1 MGKTSSA
8 GQWLISGE
16 VKVLRHCVCF
26 SVCLCISLRVD
37 RLVWLSSFVKWSRC
51 KRPYFAMGGTGSKEE
66 VLQILASKE
75 QQLKEEKTWWFLKK
89 RLSILF
95 ILADP
100 KQCFPVERWL
110 GQRKVLS
117 HLEEFEHTKKAMED
131 LDQNT
136 RVPHLLIEIRS
147 LGFVEIQGKN
157 TGGIY
162 ERLDQWLKE
171 HWKVEEKTIDFL
183 EVCND
188 EAECGCCGYN
198 TACKLRPM
206 EEHHHLCDKSYT
218 MGPMNKFTGVPQD
231 PHRIYKAR
239 GFERE
244 RWESLP
250 ISRYYGENNMGKLTM
265 QLAHFMTQE
274 CGWTLQICD
283 AANLGYDGLLRE
295 QQMKFKAP
303 HPLSMI
309 APLVMIELRKCRW
322 EVGYIEV
329 NGSNKDGIFEKLRD
343 FFQSKWR
350 VSDKET
356 DPDYCDMKF
365 GTLMFQTRGPN
376 EENNMGQK
384 TMELVDFMVKQ
395 CQWSMVTCNCGNFG
409 QQDGKE
415 REQQLIFRKDDF
427 VQHGLDHIMI
437 ELRTAGFVEF
447 NGLHDAQ
454 DLKPHLIKYFER
466 QGFSEYR
473 SILFNE
479 KFCDL
484 KMEAPEDWFHTFG
497 VTSNLGKRTLQLAE
511 FLGNHGW
518 ALALCNGGSF
528 TPNPERREW
537 ILREQ
542 QVKFT
547 RSTPEKVG
555 CLGKINFGKV
565 TVCGT

>member
-1 MGKTSSA
+1 
-8 GQWLISGE
+8 
-16 VKVLRHCVCF
+16 
-26 SVCLCISLRVD
+26 
-37 RLVWLSSFVKWSRC
+37 
-51 KRPYFAMGGTGSKEE
+51 
-66 VLQILASKE
+66 
-75 QQLKEEKTWWFLKK
+75 
-89 RLSILF
+89 
-95 ILADP
+95 
-100 KQCFPVERWL
+100 
-110 GQRKVLS
+110 
-117 HLEEFEHTKKAMED
+117 MED

-171 HWKVEEKTIDFL
+171 HWKVEEKTMEFL
-183 EVCND
+183 EVCKD

-218 MGPMNKFTGVPQD
+218 MGPVSQYTGIPED

-239 GFERE
+239 GFERDIRE
-244 RWESLP
+244 THPPGLEKDRPKSS
-250 ISRYYGENNMGKLTM
+250 SRRYHGENNMGKLTM

-283 AANLGYDGLLRE
+283 AASLGYHGLIRE

-309 APLVMIELRKCRW
+309 APLVMIELRRGW
-322 EVGYIEV
+322 FDVGYIEV
-329 NGSNKDGIFEKLRD
+329 NGSDKDGIFEKLRN
-343 FFQSKWR
+343 FFQSKW
-350 VSDKET
+350 KATEEEA

-365 GTLMFQTRGPN
+365 ATSLFQIRGFYK
-376 EENNMGQK
+376 ENNMGQK

-409 QQDGKE
+409 GQSGEE

-427 VQHGLDHIMI
+427 VQHGLGHIMI
-437 ELRTAGFVEF
+437 ELRTAGFVEL

-454 DLKPHLIKYFER
+454 DLKPHLIEYFER

-511 FLGNHGW
+511 FLGAHGW

-528 TPNPERREW
+528 TPNPDNGKW

-555 CLGKINFGKV
+555 CLGKINFEKV